1 MIMRRSKN
9 EMKIDILHLLAE
21 GDSQQT
27 RLSEKLHINPA
38 TTTECLRA
46 LRKNSLVS
54 KTGWVYS
61 ITTCGKDVAKWA
73 NDIEEMLK

>member
-1 MIMRRSKN
+1 MVMRRSKN
-9 EMKIDILHLLAE
+9 EMKIGILQLLAE

-27 RLSEKLHINPA
+27 ALSEKLHINPA

-54 KTGWVYS
+54 KNGWVYS
-61 ITTCGKDVAKWA
+61 ITTKGKDAAKKAKDVA
-73 NDIEEMLK
+73 EMMK